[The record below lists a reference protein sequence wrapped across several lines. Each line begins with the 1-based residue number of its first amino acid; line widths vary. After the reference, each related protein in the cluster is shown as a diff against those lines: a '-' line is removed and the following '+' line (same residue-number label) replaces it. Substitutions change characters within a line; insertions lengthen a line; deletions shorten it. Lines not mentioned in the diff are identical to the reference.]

1 MVNLGVA
8 VVASVETV
16 VAAAEKAEMEELG
29 GALAVFG
36 VAMVAVDLKEVAS
49 VVDAG
54 IALVFVES
62 STVGLAWVV
71 VQVAGTE
78 LVSG

>member
-1 MVNLGVA
+1 MVVLVVVVVDLGVA

-16 VAAAEKAEMEELG
+16 VAAAENAEKEELG

-36 VAMVAVDLKEVAS
+36 VAMVAV
-49 VVDAG
+49 VDAG

-62 STVGLAWVV
+62 STAGLTWVV
-71 VQVAGTE
+71 VQIAGTE